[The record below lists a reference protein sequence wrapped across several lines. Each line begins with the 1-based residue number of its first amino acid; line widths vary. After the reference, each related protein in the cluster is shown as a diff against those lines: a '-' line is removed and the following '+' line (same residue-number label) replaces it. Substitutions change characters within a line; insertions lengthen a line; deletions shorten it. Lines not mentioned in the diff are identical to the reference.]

1 MPDWNE
7 KQQEVLDSLDDH
19 RDILVSAAAGSG
31 KTAVLV
37 QRIVDTVESGKADIN
52 EILVV
57 TFTKPAAAQ
66 MREKII
72 KALENLAASDTSG
85 RMGRQLILAEKADIT
100 TIDSFCNR
108 VVRENFS
115 QADMDPSFDMY
126 DKNEEELLKDTVLT
140 EVLDRY
146 YKNNRVMKK
155 MSGFLF
161 AKNINDDTLRETI
174 LSVHRIS
181 QSFADPDEWL
191 DAATQVVGKDYD
203 VASLGWVKE
212 YAEYLDNLARESLRI
227 IARLKARYESE
238 TDPAKQEVAEKLV
251 TVLTND
257 ENQINDYIKAETLGE
272 KLEVAKRTWA
282 SQPSKKIEEI
292 YGSEEKKLISGKRD
306 SVKKLLKG
314 IYSEDDIAL
323 DLNAQIEFISCIVDI
338 VKDFEAALLA
348 EKKKN
353 KKYAFNDIAHAAFNI
368 LYDKELD
375 EPTAIGLRK
384 SREYKY
390 IYIDE
395 YQDSSDLQ
403 ERLLCSIA
411 ERNDKDESVNMF
423 MVGDVKQS
431 IYAFRMARPDI
442 FNEKSKRFE
451 KEYGGRLICLNTN
464 YRSREEILKATNY
477 IFENVMTSF
486 FGGVTYDDEVALHIP
501 KEDAYK
507 AHYPDTGL
515 NVGGRPVV
523 TMIDKDIESGNR
535 AKYENDELLAINVGR
550 RILEIVNGNPA
561 KGIEPAY
568 VINEN
573 FNDKKPESEQNPR
586 YRRATFGDIVI
597 LQRGLKRIS
606 PMLKIYEQMGIPL
619 TVNDTK
625 GYFDAM
631 EIVTL
636 ISVLRVVDNIQ
647 QDIPYASALLSHI
660 GGLTDEDLAR
670 VVGLSTDYY
679 ASLADKCRIFAQGY
693 VTSGN
698 EVLRGIA
705 EKLDRFNSLL
715 DKWSMLLPYLS
726 IADLIDR
733 ILEDTDYEAFVA
745 AMPDGKRRIDNIR
758 QLGVYARKFE
768 SVKNAGLLDFLRYID
783 KCKIHGWDLSEAS
796 GSMPAGNTVRLM
808 SIHAS
813 KGLEFPIVI
822 IPKING
828 KFKYNKKIGKTISIS
843 QDYYITLEKLKT
855 LKNGVRIKSPS
866 VKADIVSQLEKVRI
880 RAEESR
886 LLYVAMTRAKEKL
899 YMVGIKD
906 KFEEIPMLSGS
917 FNDFILESI
926 VMSDRAPDFDVED
939 ITIDDVVDDFEK
951 QYIKKSNDYTKSVAE
966 LMTRLQDKV
975 EKDTDKYAG
984 EINPYDYDYEYQD
997 STRYK
1002 SKKSVSEIKH
1012 AEMEK
1017 TTDIDLREAYE
1028 SDDILESR
1036 KESLVELDPEAK
1048 KRAALRGTVTH
1059 SIFEKINYDVVVS
1072 RETLKAEMERILSD
1086 DFYSDEE
1093 RGLINVDFLLK
1104 FYSDDES
1111 SLFRRMKKAYG
1122 NGKLHRER
1130 QFIAGLSLEEIPGEL
1145 VTKVSKEDY
1154 LVIQGIIDAYF
1165 YEGEDDDIIL
1175 VDYKTDK
1182 VDGGEA
1188 LLKLYASQMYI
1199 YALTLE
1205 KLTGHRVADCILYS
1219 TRFGEVHYPDW
1230 RDYLEKTNS

>member
-7 KQQEVLDSLDDH
+7 KQQEVLDSLVDH

-37 QRIVDTVESGKADIN
+37 QRIIDTVEKGLADIN

-72 KALENLAASDTSG
+72 KALENLAAKDATG

-115 QADMDPSFDMY
+115 VVDMDPSFDMY

-140 EVLDRY
+140 DVLDRY
-146 YKNNRVMKK
+146 YKNSTAMKQLSK
-155 MSGFLF
+155 FLF
-161 AKNINDDTLRETI
+161 VKNINDETIRETV
-174 LSVHRIS
+174 LKVHRIS
-181 QSFADPDEWL
+181 QSFAVPEEWL
-191 DAATQVVGKDYD
+191 QTAGQVVGADLD
-203 VASLGWVKE
+203 VGSLSWVEKYKE
-212 YAEYLDNLARESLRI
+212 YMNCLAQEHLDI
-227 IARLKARYESE
+227 IARMRDMFEGHP
-238 TDPAKQEVAEKLV
+238 DPDKQEVAEKVLE
-251 TVLTND
+251 VLTND
-257 ENQINDYIKAETLGE
+257 KNKIEEFIAAETL
-272 KLEVAKRTWA
+272 
-282 SQPSKKIEEI
+282 
-292 YGSEEKKLISGKRD
+292 EEKKQISNRGWSSLPNAKIISAFGEAVKGAVADRRD
-306 SVKKLLKG
+306 KYKSDLKKVF
-314 IYSEDDIAL
+314 SEDDIAI
-323 DLNAQIEFISCIVDI
+323 DLNAQIDFIVTIVDI
-338 VKDFEAALLA
+338 VRDFEKALLA

-368 LYDKELD
+368 LYDKEAD
-375 EPTAIGLRK
+375 APSVIGQRK
-384 SREYKY
+384 SKEYKF

-403 ERLLCSIA
+403 ERLLSSIA
-411 ERNDKDESVNMF
+411 ERDDKGNTVNMF

-442 FNEKSKRFE
+442 FNDKSKRFE
-451 KEYGGRLICLNTN
+451 TNDGGRLICLNMN

-477 IFENVMTSF
+477 IFECVMTPF
-486 FGGVTYDDEVALHIP
+486 FGGVTYNDEVALHTP

-507 AHYPDTGL
+507 DHYPDTSL
-515 NVGGRPVV
+515 NAGGKPVV
-523 TMIDKDIESGNR
+523 TIIDKDIESDNTG
-535 AKYENDELLAINVGR
+535 KYTPDELVAINVGH
-550 RILEIVNGNPA
+550 RILEIVNGDKA

-568 VINEN
+568 VLNES
-573 FNDKKPESEQNPR
+573 FDKNSLESDQNPR
-586 YRRATFGDIVI
+586 YRKAEYGDIVI

-606 PMLKIYEQMGIPL
+606 PMLRIYEQMGIPL
-619 TVNDTK
+619 TINDNK

-636 ISVLRVVDNIQ
+636 ISVLRIVDNIQ
-647 QDIPYASALLSHI
+647 QDIPYASALISHM
-660 GGLTDEDLAR
+660 GGLSDEDLAR

-679 ASLADKCRIFAQGY
+679 ASLADKCRIFAEGY
-693 VTSGN
+693 VTSED
-698 EVLRGIA
+698 EVLRDIA
-705 EKLDRFNSLL
+705 EKLESFNGLL
-715 DKWSMLLPYLS
+715 DKWSRLLPYLS

-745 AMPDGKRRIDNIR
+745 AMPDGKRRVDNIR
-758 QLGVYARKFE
+758 KLGVYARNFE
-768 SVKNAGLLDFLRYID
+768 NGRNAGLLDFLRYID
-783 KCKIHGWDLSEAS
+783 KCQIHGWDMAESN
-796 GSMPAGNTVRLM
+796 GSMSAGNTVRLM
-808 SIHAS
+808 TIHGS

-828 KFKYNKKIGKTISIS
+828 GFKYSEKIGKTVSVS
-843 QDYYITLEKLKT
+843 QDYYLTLEKLRI
-855 LKNGVRIKSPS
+855 LGNGIMTRRPS
-866 VKADIVSQLEKVRI
+866 VKAQIVSLLENAQT
-880 RAEESR
+880 RAEEAR

-899 YMVGIKD
+899 YMVGIKK
-906 KFEEIPMLSGS
+906 KFNEIPMLAES
-917 FNDFILESI
+917 FNDFVFQSMAISKKTPEFDLE
-926 VMSDRAPDFDVED
+926 M
-939 ITIDDVVDDFEK
+939 ITIDDVVGDFEK
-951 QYIKKSNDYTKSVAE
+951 RYIKRSLDYTASVNE
-966 LMTRLQDKV
+966 LMKKLGDKIQN
-975 EKDTDKYAG
+975 DTIKYAG
-984 EINPYDYDYEYQD
+984 EINPYDYEYEYQD
-997 STRYK
+997 STKYK

-1017 TTDIDLREAYE
+1017 ASVIDVSEVYE
-1028 SDDILESR
+1028 SDSILESR
-1036 KESLVELDPEAK
+1036 QEETVEPDPEAK
-1048 KRAALRGTVTH
+1048 RRAALRGTVTH

-1072 RETLKAEMERILSD
+1072 RDTLKAEMERILAD
-1086 DFYSDEE
+1086 DFYSEEE

-1122 NGKLHRER
+1122 QGKLHRER
-1130 QFIAGLSLEEIPGEL
+1130 QFIAGLSLEEIPGEI
-1145 VTKVSKEDY
+1145 VSKISPEDY
-1154 LVIQGIIDAYF
+1154 VVIQGIIDAYF

-1182 VDGGEA
+1182 VEGGEA

-1205 KLTGHRVADCILYS
+1205 KLTGHKVADCILYS
-1219 TRFGEVHYPDW
+1219 TRFGEVHYPQW
-1230 RDYLEKTNS
+1230 RDYLNKDN